1 MSDLPRFSNIV
12 EGFILSRKTDGLSP
26 ETIKIDEYAL
36 RKLQDYLYDPPIST
50 ITLDDLRKFIAYL
63 RDEYTPV
70 RPDGNSEKL
79 APSSVERVWATLRS
93 FFSWAHRELGYN
105 RPDLGLARPRYKR
118 EQVQPFTM
126 EQVKKLLDAAAWT
139 RESKEDG
146 KRKTYR
152 MKRHTSNRDTAII
165 LMLLDTGMRVSEM
178 CRLTIAD
185 VDLATGTVN
194 IKPFR
199 ASLKSRPRVVFIGS
213 TARKALWRYYLD
225 REHNYET
232 DDPVF
237 VTGNNHDMTRDEVRH
252 ILVNL
257 GERAGVPGCHPHR
270 FRHTFA
276 IEFLRNKGDI
286 FTLQR
291 LLGHSTLEMVKGY
304 VAIVDTD
311 AKEAHRKASPADRW
325 RL

>member
-1 MSDLPRFSNIV
+1 MDKLILFSQVV
-12 EGFILSRKTDGLSP
+12 EGFILSRKVEGLSP
-26 ETIKIDEYAL
+26 ETIRIDEYSL
-36 RKLQDYLYDPPIST
+36 RKLQAYLYDPPFST

-63 RDEYTPV
+63 RDEYVPQ
-70 RPDGNSEKL
+70 RAGGDNSPL
-79 APSSVERVWATLRS
+79 APGSIERAWSTIKALFGWAN
-93 FFSWAHRELGYN
+93 RELGFL
-105 RPDLGLARPRYKR
+105 RPDIGLTRPRYKR
-118 EQVQPFTM
+118 EQVQPFTQ
-126 EQVKKLLDAAAWT
+126 EQVKALLDAAAYTKEAKTET
-139 RESKEDG
+139 RKAF
-146 KRKTYR
+146 R
-152 MKRHTSNRDTAII
+152 MKRSTGNRDTAII

-232 DDPVF
+232 NDPVF
-237 VTGNNHDMTRDEVRH
+237 VTGNNHDMDRSEVRH
-252 ILVNL
+252 MLVNL

-276 IEFLRNKGDI
+276 IEYLRNKGDV